1 MMNESE
7 GGPKGVSTLTSSTPV
22 NSGIWYKPLPPIMP
36 TRTPAA
42 VLIEALCP
50 LHDRESGLTL
60 HSIDKVV
67 HPDRGKTSR
76 ANFRAVP
83 AATTSSWPREFRP
96 DKGRIP

>member
-1 MMNESE
+1 MNESD

-42 VLIEALCP
+42 VLIKALFP
-50 LHDRESGLTL
+50 LRHREQALTL
-60 HSIDKVV
+60 HSTDKVV
-67 HPDRGKTSR
+67 HPDRDKTSR
-76 ANFRAVP
+76 ASFRALP
-83 AATTSSWPREFRP
+83 AATASSWLRAFQP